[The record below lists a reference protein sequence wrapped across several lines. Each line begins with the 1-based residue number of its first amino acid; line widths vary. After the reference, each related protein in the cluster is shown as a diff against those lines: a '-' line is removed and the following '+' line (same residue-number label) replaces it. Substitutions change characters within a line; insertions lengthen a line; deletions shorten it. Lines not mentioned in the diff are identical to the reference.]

1 MSIRA
6 DGERVSFLM
15 EGLTAEAT
23 VVAMEFYLYKGEWK
37 ISAVGAGYKDGMAKL
52 CNRYGIEVVDE

>member
-1 MSIRA
+1 
-6 DGERVSFLM
+6 
-15 EGLTAEAT
+15 
-23 VVAMEFYLYKGEWK
+23 MEFYLYKGEWK